1 MSGAWVSRR
10 SNRSTDTFEFEYD
23 GHAKPGLEVASNSPR
38 NTRVFTLL
46 ARNDLLV
53 TPRNVTAAVSDPL
66 PTTIEFVPEPEHGIP
81 LRQVNTPLV
90 VSTTL
95 KASSPLGRMVY
106 GSARA
111 RFAEPM
117 HISSATVKTLI
128 LIFSVFCSF

>member
-10 SNRSTDTFEFEYD
+10 SNRGTDTCGCGYD
-23 GHAKPGLEVASNSPR
+23 GHVKPGLEVASNSPR
-38 NTRVFTLL
+38 NTWVFTLL

-53 TPRNVTAAVSDPL
+53 TPRNVSVAVSDPL
-66 PTTIEFVPEPEHGIP
+66 PTTIEFVPEPVHGIP
-81 LRQVNTPLV
+81 RRQVNTPPV

-111 RFAEPM
+111 RFADPVHM
-117 HISSATVKTLI
+117 SSATVKTLI
-128 LIFSVFCSF
+128 LIAVLSA